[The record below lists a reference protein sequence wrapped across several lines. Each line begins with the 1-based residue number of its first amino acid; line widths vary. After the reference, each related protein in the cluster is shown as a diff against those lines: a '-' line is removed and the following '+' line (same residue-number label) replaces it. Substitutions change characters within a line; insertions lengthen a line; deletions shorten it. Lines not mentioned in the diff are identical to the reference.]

1 LERQILDH
9 SAISFDLGP
18 YPRARIGFVCV
29 ANAGLTEGDMM
40 RMRPEGVGLS
50 FTHLP
55 MATQCTIESL
65 SGMEQDL
72 EATLRGF
79 LPGRDD
85 IDVLCY
91 NCTAGSF
98 VIGEANICAKLEAGR
113 TGVRG
118 TTLLTGVVEA
128 LRHLD
133 VRRIALGTAY
143 TDDIN
148 ALEHDYFAKAGFEV
162 PVIAGL
168 GLMTDVE
175 MNQGR
180 TRLSPRLCHI
190 TRPTGRGCRFPEL
203 RRLAITRY
211 HRGGR
216 TRDIQAGPCVKPGKF
231 LALSAPRQHR

>member
-1 LERQILDH
+1 
-9 SAISFDLGP
+9 
-18 YPRARIGFVCV
+18 
-29 ANAGLTEGDMM
+29 
-40 RMRPEGVGLS
+40 
-50 FTHLP
+50 
-55 MATQCTIESL
+55 
-65 SGMEQDL
+65 
-72 EATLRGF
+72 

-148 ALEHDYFAKAGFEV
+148 ALGA
-162 PVIAGL
+162 
-168 GLMTDVE
+168 
-175 MNQGR
+175 
-180 TRLSPRLCHI
+180 
-190 TRPTGRGCRFPEL
+190 
-203 RRLAITRY
+203 
-211 HRGGR
+211 
-216 TRDIQAGPCVKPGKF
+216 
-231 LALSAPRQHR
+231 